1 MTHPP
6 ELTII
11 IPTYNERE
19 NIRPLVERL
28 ERVLEG
34 INWSA
39 LFVDDNSPDQTADV
53 VGEVGRYQPRVKC
66 LLRIGR
72 RGLSSACIEGLQAAE
87 APYLAVMDAD
97 LQHDETILPRMLD
110 ALKQNGIELVV
121 ASRYS
126 EGGDMS
132 EWSRWRRFVSKTA
145 TYLAKMLF
153 AHGSSDPMSG
163 FFMLR
168 RDLFEEVGRKLS
180 GRGFKIL
187 LDFFLSADR
196 PLAFQE
202 VPYSF
207 RLRHAGESK
216 LDVRVTWDLI
226 ELLAEKTIGRVIPT
240 RFLFFTG
247 VGAFGILVHLAVLG
261 LANQGL
267 GFRFDVSQLMAI
279 LVAMTSNFY
288 MNNVITYRDKSL
300 KGKKILRGLLSFYIA
315 CGFGG
320 FINFAVAVFV
330 SETWGP
336 WALAGFAGAVA
347 GAVWNF
353 STTSIVTWGDQ
364 SHSDADGESLTK

>member
-1 MTHPP
+1 MTSLP

-11 IPTYNERE
+11 IPTFNEHD

-28 ERVLEG
+28 ERVLED

-53 VGEVGRYQPRVKC
+53 VEDVGRRKPRVTC

-72 RGLSSACIEGLQAAE
+72 RGLSSACIEGMETSAA
-87 APYLAVMDAD
+87 PFLAVMDAD
-97 LQHDETILPRMLD
+97 LQHDETILPEMLD
-110 ALKQNGIELVV
+110 ALKQEGTEIVV
-121 ASRYS
+121 ASRYC

-132 EWSRWRRFVSKTA
+132 NWSHRRRVASKTA
-145 TYLAKMLF
+145 TLLANMLL
-153 AHGSSDPMSG
+153 AHGPSDPMSG

-168 RDLFEEVGRKLS
+168 RELFEETGRSLS

-187 LDFFLSADR
+187 LDFFLSAGR
-196 PLAFQE
+196 PLVFRE
-202 VPYSF
+202 VPFSF
-207 RLRHAGESK
+207 RSRHAGESK
-216 LDVRVTWDLI
+216 LNARVTWDLI
-226 ELLAEKTIGRVIPT
+226 ELLAEKTIGRFIPT

-288 MNNVITYRDKSL
+288 MNNVITYRDKPL

-336 WALAGFAGAVA
+336 WALAGFVGAVA